1 MMMKPL
7 RTGALGALILT
18 IGFLWAQKNIAEQD
32 VAPVETWELAPM
44 VVVYPDEQL
53 TILTTAPLP
62 AYRTM
67 TYEEGTITLR
77 KPLWHAIGGHFL
89 HTDERTLV
97 YQAPGQEGV
106 YLVYWSDGTRK
117 FGFFVKVNERGWGE
131 IAEEETIF
139 EGQRGVFLPL
149 ARAESSPV
157 GLFLVNQR
165 SGGGHGIEGDGPS
178 GKPGIGFVDNQ
189 GSYRFDPPN
198 KPFFPNRRPHCSNG
212 QCDEVREYQ
221 NQTLGYQR
229 ELGTIKLEGTL
240 SIKLEGIGIEH
251 TRGATINVTANVERT
266 LHIDKIDCYRCE
278 NGRCEYIGSRVEY
291 LVCEKVSNYLAPQ
304 WMCDAIRRWRERY
317 PADDPLFPDFP
328 PCQEP
333 ITVERGCKYSGDCP
347 CPPRGR
353 PAFGR
358 ACT

>member
-1 MMMKPL
+1 MKQL
-7 RTGALGALILT
+7 RTGVLGLLILT
-18 IGFLWAQKNIAEQD
+18 TGFLWAHRNIAVQD
-32 VAPVETWELAPM
+32 FVPMETWELTPM

-62 AYRTM
+62 AYRT
-67 TYEEGTITLR
+67 TTNDEGTITVR
-77 KPLWHAIGGHFL
+77 KPLWNAVGGHIQSA
-89 HTDERTLV
+89 DDRVIV
-97 YQAPGQEGV
+97 YRAPAQEGV
-106 YLVYWSDGTRK
+106 YLVYWSDDTRK

-149 ARAESSPV
+149 ARADSALVS
-157 GLFLVNQR
+157 LFLVNQR
-165 SGGGHGIEGDGPS
+165 SGGGHGIQGDGGRGLRAS
-178 GKPGIGFVDNQ
+178 RIGFVDNQ

-198 KPFFPNRRPHCSNG
+198 KPFFPNRRPQCSNG
-212 QCDEVREYQ
+212 RCDEVREYQ

-266 LHIDKIDCYRCE
+266 LHIDKIDCYRCV

-317 PADDPLFPDFP
+317 PADNPLFPDFP

-347 CPPRGR
+347 CPPRDR
-353 PAFGR
+353 PAYVRG
-358 ACT
+358 CQ